1 MRVRRVVVVLLLV
14 SVVCVAP
21 VHAQENTTDT
31 GSDEDDD
38 GGDTIVNIDLGKVVD
53 AIDDL
58 INDFDSFTDTWDE
71 TLEELLKAVLFGPF
85 LALLKY
91 LVTELAAVLLHTPD
105 VYPNPAVE
113 QIHRQTLIITY
124 LLTGL
129 AVMAAGILHMVGPVA
144 GVNYSQVRLILP
156 KLVVG
161 LVFATVSLPLLQ
173 YIIEFCNALVYAFKP
188 TGLETSIGEMYGTAT
203 TLVLVWVVNS
213 WLLLAVIVLFVVR
226 SVYLL
231 FVAAISPLIALAWSL
246 PKVKRYA
253 DSFIAGWFTALAMA
267 PLDMLVLKF
276 GFALL
281 QGQGAGFTGTVSDW
295 VYGIAS
301 AVLLLWIP
309 YQLYGAS
316 QTALGQAYG
325 VAGSVKKRV
334 RQQRNTRSQPDLTD
348 DEQRRLEAYRERKQ
362 NQSNSQRNKFN

>member
-1 MRVRRVVVVLLLV
+1 MCVRRAAVVLLLLLL
-14 SVVCVAP
+14 VCSAP
-21 VHAQENTTDT
+21 VHAQDNTTDS
-31 GSDEDDD
+31 GSNEDE
-38 GGDTIVNIDLGKVVD
+38 GGDTVVNIDLGEVVD

-58 INDFDSFTDTWDE
+58 INDFDSFTDTWDS

-91 LVTELAAVLLHTPD
+91 LVTEIAALLLHTPD

-113 QIHRQTLIITY
+113 DIHRQTLLITY
-124 LLTGL
+124 LLTGI
-129 AVMAAGILHMVGPVA
+129 AVMAAGVLHMIGPIA
-144 GVNYSQVRLILP
+144 GVSYSQVRLILP

-173 YIIEFCNALVYAFKP
+173 YMIEFCNALVYAFKP
-188 TGLETSIGEMYGTAT
+188 AGLETSIGEMYGTAT
-203 TLVLVWVVNS
+203 TLVLVWVFNS
-213 WLLLAVIVLFVVR
+213 WLLLAVVVLFVVR

-231 FVAAISPLIALAWSL
+231 FVAAISPLIALVWSL

-281 QGQGAGFTGTVSDW
+281 QGQGGGFTESVSNW
-295 VYGIAS
+295 VYGMAS

-309 YQLYGAS
+309 
-316 QTALGQAYG
+316 
-325 VAGSVKKRV
+325 
-334 RQQRNTRSQPDLTD
+334 
-348 DEQRRLEAYRERKQ
+348 
-362 NQSNSQRNKFN
+362 